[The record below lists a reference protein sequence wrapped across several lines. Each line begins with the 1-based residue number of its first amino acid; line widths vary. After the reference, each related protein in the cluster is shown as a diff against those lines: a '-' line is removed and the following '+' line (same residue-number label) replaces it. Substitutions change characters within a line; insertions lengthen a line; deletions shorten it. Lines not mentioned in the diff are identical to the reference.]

1 MVKIYCGYYER
12 VNEQVI
18 DVITMEMGR
27 MGSLLGMP
35 WCCGLYLAGL
45 RVKISALSRLR
56 TELMIHLA

>member
-1 MVKIYCGYYER
+1 MVKINCGYYER

-27 MGSLLGMP
+27 MRSLLEMP
-35 WCCGLYLAGL
+35 WCCGLYLVRL
-45 RVKISALSRLR
+45 SVKISALSRLR

>member
-1 MVKIYCGYYER
+1 MVKINYRYCER

-35 WCCGLYLAGL
+35 WCCGLAGL
-45 RVKISALSRLR
+45 SVKISVLSRLR

>member
-1 MVKIYCGYYER
+1 MVKINCGYCER

-27 MGSLLGMP
+27 MGSLLGML
-35 WCCGLYLAGL
+35 WCCGLYLAWL
-45 RVKISALSRLR
+45 SVKISALSRLR

>member
-1 MVKIYCGYYER
+1 MVKINYGYYER

-35 WCCGLYLAGL
+35 SCCGLYLVGL
-45 RVKISALSRLR
+45 SVKISALSRLR

>member
-1 MVKIYCGYYER
+1 MVKINCGYCER
-12 VNEQVI
+12 INEQVI

-45 RVKISALSRLR
+45 SVKISVLSRLR